1 MGLIPFL
8 SPISIVSQKH
18 VKRKMAQAILNSQ
31 ARRCQC
37 NAHQRRHDETIDLI
51 SRQNEFNEIVTEE
64 TDNLRQRFESKGR
77 AVCII
82 DVELNET
89 REEITRLEDE
99 IRRDEPEVLQMS
111 LAELRSVNDH
121 LAEDLRILAD
131 KFPPASKCIDHAE
144 IESAEMDSSMSRT
157 SLSSCPSTP
166 STPKTP
172 NSAKSSKEKM
182 TGFFK
187 RQISKIGSK
196 SQKSSRKSSKDEI
209 LYDV

>member
-131 KFPPASKCIDHAE
+131 KFPPASKTFE
-144 IESAEMDSSMSRT
+144 
-157 SLSSCPSTP
+157 
-166 STPKTP
+166 
-172 NSAKSSKEKM
+172 
-182 TGFFK
+182 
-187 RQISKIGSK
+187 SK
-196 SQKSSRKSSKDEI
+196 SRPQLYRSPQYQNFQRQVSGGSETSVLTMPKLNRQKWTRQCLEPVLAHAHQRLQHQK
-209 LYDV
+209 